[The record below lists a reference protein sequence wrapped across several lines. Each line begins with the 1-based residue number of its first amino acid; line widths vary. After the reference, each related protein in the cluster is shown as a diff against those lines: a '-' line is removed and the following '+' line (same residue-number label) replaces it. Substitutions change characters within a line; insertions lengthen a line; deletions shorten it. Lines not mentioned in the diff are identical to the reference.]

1 MSLFLISCHNWYNL
15 KCARC
20 FYTAE
25 EKDLRLAMNS
35 YRRCAWL
42 WLACLPMLLVLNA
55 CDTVSGSNTATPVSP
70 TTSPNESLWTNNFP
84 PIQDNG
90 ATLRFL
96 HFGSEEGLSQSSA
109 QVVLQ
114 DNLGFLWIGTQDGL
128 NRFDGYSFKVF
139 QPNPNDADALSSGE
153 ILSMFK
159 GANGTLWIGTDTGLN
174 RFDPISGKFKH
185 WVHDGQNPTSLAN
198 NVVQAIYQD
207 PQGALWIGTQG
218 GLDQF
223 DLATNQFLH
232 IRMPDKTASSSNA
245 DSINALYEDGHHTL
259 WIGTN
264 QGLIRFSIAD
274 QKFQRYQNENGNDNS
289 LSFDEVTSIRED
301 QDGMLWIGTHRGL
314 NRLDPSSGEI
324 KRFLHSELD
333 PRSLVDDFVQ
343 ITYVDRAGEIWVGT
357 RKGLDRF
364 DPVNQSFTHYQNDPM
379 DPASLSSNVVYSIFE
394 DRGGV
399 LWIGTDA
406 GGLNEHDRS
415 QDQFAYYHHV
425 NSDPASLGG
434 DVIFPILPS
443 PSGKIWIGTYQAGLD
458 LFDPAT
464 GRAEHFRHDP
474 VNPSSLID
482 DTVLSLFLDK
492 DGTLWI
498 GTQHGMDKLLPG
510 SSQFFHY
517 FNSAADPNTIPF
529 GTVFVI
535 YQDNQSTYWVGTAHG
550 LRIFNPF
557 NGKFIKPDASG
568 ANLTGL
574 TDGPVEAI
582 FQDKSGILWFGTYTH
597 GLFRMNPATKRLE
610 QYTNDPKNKNSLSS
624 NSVLDIYEDS
634 RGLIWI
640 ATFGGGLDRYL
651 PDKNGFIQFQQEQ
664 GLPNDVVYGVLE
676 DQNGDL
682 WMSTNLGISR
692 FNISTGVFENFTVKD
707 GLQSN
712 EFDSSSFAKDSTG
725 RMYFGGVKGLTVFN
739 PADIHRNPYIPPL
752 VITSLTTQ
760 DSKPVATAQTVETL
774 QSVALAY
781 PQNSFDLS
789 FLALSY
795 AQIEMNQYKYM
806 LEGFDQN
813 WHNAGPFHQ
822 ASYTNLPGGTYTL
835 HVIGSNSDGVWNE
848 VGAAVKVTV
857 IPPFWQTWIFRG
869 FTGMAVILAAFLAY
883 RSRVRGMQA
892 QQAELE
898 HLVLDR
904 TQALKKQN
912 LDLEALYAADEK
924 MLRVLTQDE
933 VLRALVDVAVDILQA
948 DKSAVFT
955 QAADSCEYSVQVSR
969 GFHPKTVQSPL
980 FAKSQQAILVEVA
993 AGEPFVVSDTAADP
1007 SWEQQRGE
1015 IIETMSAEGIRS
1027 LMYMRIKVQDSVLGV
1042 FSIYSSVPGAFNDER
1057 QRLFTSLV
1065 QRAALSIENSRLFVR
1080 TKHMAILEERNRLA
1094 QELHDNAKQKA
1105 FAALA
1110 QLGAAKKLVNQ
1121 NHANAAEHLIEA
1133 ENIVSE
1139 VIHDLTFFIQ
1149 ESYPSSLKDKGLAS
1163 SLRNY
1168 AFSWESRFGIQL
1180 NLTILGEH
1188 RLPLDIEQTLYRVV
1202 QEALSN
1208 VARHSQAT
1216 QAKIQIAYQEHEI
1229 QIQIEDNG
1237 SGFEVSKTVNGL
1249 GLRLIRERLESIGGQ
1264 VDIQSRLGK
1273 GTTIT
1278 LIVPV

>member
-1 MSLFLISCHNWYNL
+1 M
-15 KCARC
+15 
-20 FYTAE
+20 AE
-25 EKDLRLAMNS
+25 EKDLRLVMNS
-35 YRRCAWL
+35 FRRYAWL
-42 WLACLPMLLVLNA
+42 LFICLQMLLALNA
-55 CDTVSGSNTATPVSP
+55 CDTVSRLSTATPVSP
-70 TTSPNESLWTNNFP
+70 AIGPSGSLWTNNFP

-90 ATLRFL
+90 AILRFL

-109 QVVLQ
+109 QVLLQ

-139 QPNPNDADALSSGE
+139 QHDPNDPDALSSGE
-153 ILSMFK
+153 ILSMFE
-159 GANGTLWIGTDTGLN
+159 GADGALWIGTDAGLN
-174 RFDPISGKFKH
+174 RYDPISGKFKH
-185 WVHDGQNPTSLAN
+185 WVHDDQNPASLAN

-207 PQGALWIGTQG
+207 PQGTLWIGTQG

-223 DLATNQFLH
+223 DPATNQFIH
-232 IRMPDKTASSSNA
+232 IRMPDRPTGSDNEDA
-245 DSINALYEDGHHTL
+245 INALFEDGHHTL

-264 QGLIRFSIAD
+264 RGLIRLGIAG
-274 QKFQRYQNENGNDNS
+274 QKFQRYLNESGNDSS
-289 LSFDEVTSIRED
+289 LSFDEVSSISED
-301 QDGMLWIGTHRGL
+301 QDGMLWIGTHLGL
-314 NRLDPSSGEI
+314 NRLDPSSGNF
-324 KRFLHSELD
+324 KRFLHSDLD

-343 ITYVDRAGEIWVGT
+343 VTYVDRAGEIWIGT

-364 DPVNQSFTHYQNDPM
+364 DPVDQGFTHYQNDPT
-379 DPASLSSNVVYSIFE
+379 DPTSLSNNVVDSIFE

-399 LWIGTDA
+399 LWIGTNT

-425 NSDPASLGG
+425 NTDPTSLGG
-434 DVIFPILPS
+434 DVIFPILPT

-474 VNPSSLID
+474 ANPGSLFD

-498 GTQHGMDKLLPG
+498 GTQHGMDKLLPA

-517 FNSAADPNTIPF
+517 FNTAADPKSIPF
-529 GTVFVI
+529 GSVYAI
-535 YQDNQSTYWVGTAHG
+535 YQDHQSTYWVGTAHG
-550 LRIFNPF
+550 LRIFNPLTGEF
-557 NGKFIKPDASG
+557 TKPDASG

-597 GLFRMNPATKRLE
+597 GLFRLNPTTKQLE
-610 QYTNDPKNKNSLSS
+610 QYTNDPNNKNSLSS
-624 NSVLDIYEDS
+624 NSVLDIYQDS

-664 GLPNDVVYGVLE
+664 GLPNDVVYGILE

-692 FNISTGVFENFTVKD
+692 FNVSTGVFENFTIKD
-707 GLQSN
+707 GLQGN
-712 EFDSSSFAKDSTG
+712 EFDSSAFAKDSKG

-739 PADIHRNPYIPPL
+739 PANIHQNPYIPPL

-774 QSVALAY
+774 QTVTLTY

-789 FLALSY
+789 FSALSY
-795 AQIEMNQYKYM
+795 AQIGKNQYKYM

-813 WHNAGPFHQ
+813 WHNAGPSHQ

-835 HVIGSNSDGVWNE
+835 HVIGSNSNGVWNE
-848 VGAAVKVTV
+848 VGAAVKVTF

-869 FTGMAVILAAFLAY
+869 FTGMVVILAAFLAY

-898 HLVLDR
+898 QLVLDR

-933 VLRALVDVAVDILQA
+933 VLRALVDVAVNILQA

-955 QAADSCEYSVQVSR
+955 QAADSREYSVRVSR
-969 GFHPKTVQSPL
+969 GFHPETVQSPQ
-980 FAKSQQAILVEVA
+980 FAKSQQAILAEVA
-993 AGEPFVVSDTAADP
+993 GSEPFAVSDTAADP
-1007 SWEQQRGE
+1007 SWEQQQSE

-1027 LMYMRIKVQDSVLGV
+1027 LMYIRIKVQDSVLGV
-1042 FSIYSSVPGAFNDER
+1042 FSIYSSLPGAFNDER
-1057 QRLFTSLV
+1057 QRLFASLV
-1065 QRAALSIENSRLFVR
+1065 QRAALSIENSRLFER

-1110 QLGAAKKLVNQ
+1110 QLGAAKKLANQ
-1121 NHANAAEHLIEA
+1121 NNVNAAEHLLEA

-1180 NLTILGEH
+1180 NLSILGEH
-1188 RLPLDIEQTLYRVV
+1188 RLSLDIEQTLFRVV

-1208 VARHSQAT
+1208 VARHSHAT
-1216 QAKIQIAYQEHEI
+1216 QAKIQIIYQENEI

-1237 SGFEVSKTVNGL
+1237 RGFEVFRTVDGL
-1249 GLRLIRERLESIGGQ
+1249 GLRLIQERLESIGGQ
-1264 VDIQSRLGK
+1264 VDIQSQLGR

-1278 LIVPV
+1278 FRVPV

>member
-1 MSLFLISCHNWYNL
+1 M
-15 KCARC
+15 
-20 FYTAE
+20 AE
-25 EKDLRLAMNS
+25 EKDLRLVMNS
-35 YRRCAWL
+35 FRRCAWL
-42 WLACLPMLLVLNA
+42 WFTCLPMLLALSA
-55 CDTVSGSNTATPVSP
+55 CDTISHTNTASPVSP
-70 TTSPNESLWTNNFP
+70 NDGPSDSLWTYNFP

-109 QVVLQ
+109 QVILQ

-128 NRFDGYSFKVF
+128 NRFDGFSFKVF
-139 QPNPNDADALSSGE
+139 QPDPNDPQALSGGE

-159 GANGTLWIGTDTGLN
+159 GANGTLWIGTDAGLN
-174 RFDPISGKFKH
+174 RYDPISGKFKH
-185 WVHDGQNPTSLAN
+185 WVHDDQNPASLAN

-207 PQGALWIGTQG
+207 SQGALWIGTQG

-232 IRMPDKTASSSNA
+232 IRMPDKIAGSSNA
-245 DSINALYEDGHHTL
+245 ESINTLYEDGHRTL

-264 QGLIRFSIAD
+264 QGLIRLGIVD
-274 QKFQRYQNENGNDNS
+274 HKFQRYQNESGNNS
-289 LSFDEVTSIRED
+289 LSFNEVSSISED
-301 QDGMLWIGTHRGL
+301 RDGMLWIGTHRGL
-314 NRLDPSSGEI
+314 NRLNPSSGEF
-324 KRFLHSELD
+324 KRFMHSEQD
-333 PRSLVDDFVQ
+333 PSSLVDDFVRVM
-343 ITYVDRAGEIWVGT
+343 YVDRSGEIWVGT

-364 DPVNQSFTHYQNDPM
+364 DPVNQSFVHFQNDPT
-379 DPASLSSNVVYSIFE
+379 DSDSLSSNVVDSIFE

-425 NSDPASLGG
+425 NTDPTSLGG
-434 DVIFPILPS
+434 DVIFPILPT
-443 PSGKIWIGTYQAGLD
+443 PGGKIWIGTYQAGLD

-464 GRAEHFRHDP
+464 GRAEHYRHDP
-474 VNPSSLID
+474 ANPGSLID
-482 DTVLSLFLDK
+482 DTVISLFVDK

-498 GTQHGMDKLLPG
+498 GTQQGMDKLVPA
-510 SSQFFHY
+510 SSQFVHY
-517 FNSAADPNTIPF
+517 ITSPADPKSIPF
-529 GTVFVI
+529 GTVYVI

-550 LRIFNPF
+550 LRIFNPLSGEF
-557 NGKFIKPDASG
+557 TKPIANGAE
-568 ANLTGL
+568 LTGL
-574 TDGPVEAI
+574 TEDPVVTI
-582 FQDKSGILWFGTYTH
+582 FQDKSGILWFGTYAH
-597 GLFRMNPATKRLE
+597 GLFRLNPTTKQLE

-651 PDKNGFIQFQQEQ
+651 PDKNGFIQYQQEQ
-664 GLPNDVVYGVLE
+664 GLPNDVVYGILE

-692 FNISTGVFENFTVKD
+692 LNVSTGVFENFNIKD
-707 GLQSN
+707 GLQGN
-712 EFDSSSFAKDSTG
+712 EFDSSSFAKDSSG
-725 RMYFGGVKGLTVFN
+725 RMYFGGVKGLTAFN
-739 PADIHRNPYIPPL
+739 PADIHQNPYIPPL

-760 DSKPVATAQTVETL
+760 DNKPLAITQTVETL
-774 QSVALAY
+774 PAMTLTY

-789 FLALSY
+789 FSALSY
-795 AQIEMNQYKYM
+795 AQIEKNQYKYM

-813 WHNAGPFHQ
+813 WHNAGPSHE

-835 HVIGSNSDGVWNE
+835 HVIGSNSDGVWNKT
-848 VGAAVKVTV
+848 GTAVKVTV
-857 IPPFWQTWIFRG
+857 IPPFWQTWTFRG
-869 FTGMAVILAAFLAY
+869 LTGIAMIMAVFLAY

-898 HLVLDR
+898 QLVLDR

-924 MLRVLTQDE
+924 MLRVLTQEE
-933 VLRALVDVAVDILQA
+933 VLRALVDVAVNILQA

-955 QAADSCEYSVQVSR
+955 QDADNCEYSVQVWR
-969 GFHPKTVQSPL
+969 GFNAKTVQSPQ
-980 FAKSQQAILVEVA
+980 FAKSQHKILVEVV
-993 AGEPFVVSDTAADP
+993 AGESFIVNDTAADP
-1007 SWEQQRGE
+1007 SWEQQQSE
-1015 IIETMSAEGIRS
+1015 IIETMAAEGIRS
-1027 LMYMRIKVQDSVLGV
+1027 LMYLPIKVQDLVLGV
-1042 FSIYSSVPGAFNDER
+1042 FSIYSSLPGAFNDER
-1057 QRLFTSLV
+1057 QRLFASLV
-1065 QRAALSIENSRLFVR
+1065 QRTALSIENNRLFEQ
-1080 TKHMAILEERNRLA
+1080 TKQMAILEERNRLA

-1110 QLGAAKKLVNQ
+1110 QLGAAKKLANQ
-1121 NHANAAEHLIEA
+1121 NNVNAAEHLEEA

-1149 ESYPSSLKDKGLAS
+1149 ESYPNGLKDKGLAS

-1180 NLTILGEH
+1180 NLSIHDEH

-1208 VARHSQAT
+1208 VARHSHAS
-1216 QAKIQIAYQEHEI
+1216 QAKIQIIYQDHEI
-1229 QIQIEDNG
+1229 QTQIEDNG
-1237 SGFEVSKTVNGL
+1237 SGFEVSKALNGL
-1249 GLRLIRERLESIGGQ
+1249 GLKLIQERIEGIGGQ

-1273 GTTIT
+1273 GTIIT
-1278 LIVPV
+1278 FVVPL

>member
-1 MSLFLISCHNWYNL
+1 
-15 KCARC
+15 
-20 FYTAE
+20 
-25 EKDLRLAMNS
+25 MNS
-35 YRRCAWL
+35 FRRYAWL
-42 WLACLPMLLVLNA
+42 WFACWLLLLVLEA
-55 CDTVSGSNTATPVSP
+55 CDTVSRSNTATPIPP
-70 TTSPNESLWTNNFP
+70 TTGPSGSLWTHNFP

-90 ATLRFL
+90 AALRFL

-109 QVVLQ
+109 QVLLQ

-139 QPNPNDADALSSGE
+139 QPDPNDPAGLSGSD
-153 ILSMFK
+153 ILSMFTGED
-159 GANGTLWIGTDTGLN
+159 GALWIGTDVGLN
-174 RFDPISGKFKH
+174 RYDPISGKFKH
-185 WVHDGQNPTSLAN
+185 WVHDDQDPAGLAN
-198 NVVQAIYQD
+198 NVVQAIYQG
-207 PQGALWIGTQG
+207 PQGTLWIGTQS

-223 DLATNQFLH
+223 DPTTNQFLH
-232 IRMPDKTASSSNA
+232 IRMPERTTGSNNG
-245 DSINALYEDGHHTL
+245 DSINALYMDKYHTL

-264 QGLIRFSIAD
+264 QGLISLGIAD
-274 QKFQRYQNENGNDNS
+274 QKFRRYQNESGNDSS
-289 LSFDEVTSIRED
+289 LSYDEVSSISED
-301 QDGMLWIGTHRGL
+301 QNGILWIGTRQGL
-314 NRLDPSSGEI
+314 NRLDPSSGKF
-324 KRFLHSELD
+324 KRFIHSKLD
-333 PRSLVDDFVQ
+333 SRSLANDYVQ
-343 ITYVDRAGEIWVGT
+343 VTYVDREGDIWIGT
-357 RKGLDRF
+357 RNGLDRF
-364 DPVNQSFTHYQNDPM
+364 DPVDQGFSHYQNDPT
-379 DPASLSSNVVYSIFE
+379 DPASLSSNVVDSIFE

-399 LWIGTDA
+399 LWIGTYD
-406 GGLNEHDRS
+406 GSLNEHDRS

-425 NSDPASLGG
+425 NADPASLGAG
-434 DVIFPILPS
+434 YIFPILPS
-443 PSGKIWIGTYQAGLD
+443 PSGEIWIGTYQAGLD

-464 GRAEHFRHDP
+464 GRAKHFRHDP
-474 VNPSSLID
+474 ANPDSLSD

-498 GTQHGMDKLLPG
+498 GTHQGMDKLLPA

-517 FNSAADPNTIPF
+517 FNSAVNPKSIPF
-529 GTVFVI
+529 GSVYAI
-535 YQDNQSTYWVGTAHG
+535 YQDNQSTDWVGTAHG
-550 LRIFNPF
+550 LRIFNPLTGEF
-557 NGKFIKPDASG
+557 TKPDASG
-568 ANLTGL
+568 ADLSGL
-574 TDGPVEAI
+574 SDGPVVAI

-597 GLFRMNPATKRLE
+597 GLFRLNPTTKQLE
-610 QYTNDPKNKNSLSS
+610 QYVNNPNDKNSLSS
-624 NSVLDIYEDS
+624 DSVLDIYEDS

-651 PDKNGFIQFQQEQ
+651 PDKNGFIRYQLEQ
-664 GLPNDVVYGVLE
+664 GLPSDVVYGVLE

-682 WMSTNLGISR
+682 WMSTNLGLSR
-692 FNISTGVFENFTVKD
+692 FNVSTGTFVNFTVKD
-707 GLQSN
+707 GLQGN

-725 RMYFGGVKGLTVFN
+725 KMYFGGVKGLTVFN
-739 PADIHRNPYIPPL
+739 PADIHQNPYIPPL
-752 VITSLTTQ
+752 AITSLTTQ
-760 DSKPVATAQTVETL
+760 DSKPVATTQTAETL
-774 QSVALAY
+774 QAVTLTY

-789 FLALSY
+789 FSALSY
-795 AQIEMNQYKYM
+795 AQIEKNQFKYM

-813 WHNAGPFHQ
+813 WHNAGASHQ

-835 HVIGSNSDGVWNE
+835 QVIGSNSDGVWNE
-848 VGAAVKVTV
+848 VGAGVKVTI

-869 FTGMAVILAAFLAY
+869 FTGMVVILAAFLAY
-883 RSRVRGMQA
+883 RWRVRGMQA

-948 DKSAVFT
+948 DKSAVFA
-955 QAADSCEYSVQVSR
+955 QGGNSGEYLVRVSR
-969 GFHPKTVQSPL
+969 GFHPKTVQSPQ

-993 AGEPFVVSDTAADP
+993 AGEPFVVSDTAANP
-1007 SWEQQRGE
+1007 SWEQQPCE

-1027 LMYMRIKVQDSVLGV
+1027 LMYLRIKVQESVLGV
-1042 FSIYSSVPGAFNDER
+1042 FSIYSSLPGAFNDER
-1057 QRLFTSLV
+1057 QRLFASLV
-1065 QRAALSIENSRLFVR
+1065 QRAALSIENSRLFER
-1080 TKHMAILEERNRLA
+1080 TKHLAILEERNRLA

-1121 NHANAAEHLIEA
+1121 NHNNAAEHLIEA

-1149 ESYPSSLKDKGLAS
+1149 ESYPSTLKDKGLAS

-1168 AFSWESRFGIQL
+1168 AFSWESRFEIQL
-1180 NLTILGEH
+1180 NLAILGEQ
-1188 RLPLDIEQTLYRVV
+1188 RLSPDIEQTLYRVV

-1208 VARHSQAT
+1208 VARHSHAT
-1216 QAKIQIAYQEHEI
+1216 QANIRIIYQEREI
-1229 QIQIEDNG
+1229 QIQIDDNG
-1237 SGFEVSKTVNGL
+1237 SGFDVSKTANGL

-1264 VDIQSRLGK
+1264 ADIQSRPGS

-1278 LIVPV
+1278 FRVPL